1 MQKTRRSTQVPV
13 RWWQPQFSESP
24 DPAVRRAW
32 AEFVTRKGETPYSLG
47 DAIAYLERRV
57 PHQHAG
63 GSGSRDAYGPLGP
76 SLARFLREL
85 RP

>member
-1 MQKTRRSTQVPV
+1 MKKAKHARV
-13 RWWQPQFSESP
+13 RWWQPPFSDSP

-32 AEFVTRKGETPYSLG
+32 AEFVTRKGDSPYSVG

-57 PHQHAG
+57 PQRAG
-63 GSGSRDAYGPLGP
+63 SSSGDANVVGPMGP
-76 SLARFLREL
+76 SLAKFLREL